1 MTMMKGSRMGFA
13 ALLSL
18 LLVNAPAFAA
28 DESNAR
34 EDAQQVERA
43 AKQVGRGVE
52 DATKGIGTIVVGGAR
67 TAADEVEGAGKAAE
81 PDARAAW
88 SDTKNAAVSF
98 GHSVRNFFTTLF
110 SRPES
115 RSFVGRWHWNPAQST
130 LPPGE
135 PAPNDLISEISRADG
150 NHVTWSVTIVT
161 PDGQPHVVTLDAAA
175 NGESRRISSDTTASA
190 RLTGDTLE
198 ATFKGPTG
206 RSDIQ
211 TCTISTNQLQMT
223 CRGVVT
229 DGSGH
234 TVSYVDVYDRM

>member
-1 MTMMKGSRMGFA
+1 MTMMKRSRMGFA

-34 EDAQQVERA
+34 EDAQQVEHA

-52 DATKGIGTIVVGGAR
+52 DATKGIGALVVGGAK
-67 TAADEVEGAGKAAE
+67 TAGDEIKGAGRAAE
-81 PDARAAW
+81 PEATAAW
-88 SDTKNAAVSF
+88 SDAKNAAVSF

-110 SRPES
+110 SHSES
-115 RSFVGRWHWNPAQST
+115 RSFVGRWHWNRAQST

-150 NHVTWSVTIVT
+150 NYVTWSVTIVT
-161 PDGQPHVVTLDAAA
+161 ADGQPHVVTLDAAA

-190 RLTGDTLE
+190 RLTGDRLE

-206 RSDIQ
+206 RSDAQ
-211 TCTISTNQLQMT
+211 TCTVSTNQQQMT
-223 CRGVVT
+223 CRGVLT
-229 DGSGH
+229 DGRGH